1 LHPKSWQQY
10 NSTDHDVARLFA
22 NLVRK
27 LYNKQTNL
35 KRKSMTPTPEIEH
48 IVEQAVKI
56 AQQKQHEYVT
66 TEHLLLS
73 MIRFAPF
80 RKTADSF
87 GVEVDQLDLELDAY
101 LNSLVSLV
109 KSDVETPKKTQA
121 LERIFNRA
129 NVQVMFTGRRTLS
142 IIDLYLSIMSEGNS
156 HAQYYMLKYGMK
168 KAEFVEFWHK
178 NYKPTDVKMSSQQAD
193 EVLTEYCT
201 SLTARAQKNQLEPMI
216 GRGKELEEMIT
227 VLARRFKANVLMVG
241 DPGVGKTHI
250 VDGLAQEIHAG
261 RVPEFLKG
269 HEVWSLEIGSL
280 LAGSKY
286 RGEFEEK
293 FKAVIAALEAKK
305 NCILFVDEAHTMKGA
320 GAGSTAGL
328 DFANML
334 KPAITKGSLKIV
346 ASTTWEEFY
355 ESFEKDRALMRR
367 FYRLAIDE
375 PDANTTEQ
383 ILIGLSPRLEQ
394 FHNVLIDTEAMT
406 TAVELANRYIHDRKN
421 PDKSIDLIDAACAR
435 ERVKDQGTVT
445 ITRAMIEAQLS
456 RVTGVPTDK
465 LQNERSAKI
474 VELESNIKQKLYGQD
489 AAVDA
494 VLDRVYISFAG
505 ISNENRPMASFL
517 FLGPTGTGKTELA
530 RLLSR
535 NLDMPLLKYDMSEF
549 QERHSVSS
557 LIGAP
562 PGYVGFED
570 GSVGG
575 GKLISDISK
584 NPFSIILFDE
594 IEKAH
599 PDVSNILLQMLDE
612 GVLTS
617 SNGKKV
623 NVKNSIIILTS
634 NLGAAAAEGNNIGF
648 GSQEKTGEDERA
660 LKEFF
665 KPEMRNRIDQIVK
678 FSKLDTLAIKKVV
691 LKFTEELKTSLA
703 NKSIRLTLTEAVV
716 DMLADKGYDAKMGAR
731 PLSRKIDQL
740 IRVPL
745 SKRILFDRLSNCD
758 ITADMSGNDVVFD
771 VVAHEIP
778 VVDDDGII
786 RFPGA

>member
-1 LHPKSWQQY
+1 MQE
-10 NSTDHDVARLFA
+10 N
-22 NLVRK
+22 
-27 LYNKQTNL
+27 
-35 KRKSMTPTPEIEH
+35 PEIKNIIEK
-48 IVEQAVKI
+48 AVKI
-56 AQQKQHEYVT
+56 AQNLGHEYVT

-73 MIRFAPF
+73 LVRHAPF
-80 RKTADSF
+80 KKCLDTF
-87 GVEVDQLDLELDAY
+87 GVEVDQMDTEIEHY
-101 LNSLVSLV
+101 LVSQIHLI
-109 KSDVETPKKTQA
+109 SSNPETQPRRTVA

-129 NVQVMFTGRRTLS
+129 NVQVMFTGRRAIAT
-142 IIDLYLSIMSEGNS
+142 IDMYLSIMSETNS
-156 HAQYYMLKYGMK
+156 HAHYFLLKYGVK
-168 KAEFVEFWHK
+168 KQEFVDFWTK
-178 NYKPTDVKMSSQQAD
+178 TYKAGAVELGMSNSQAD
-193 EVLTEYCT
+193 EILTEYCENL
-201 SLTARAQKNQLEPMI
+201 SKRAEKNQLEPLI
-216 GRGKELEEMIT
+216 GRATELQEMIT

-241 DPGVGKTHI
+241 DPGVGKTAI
-250 VDGLAQEIHAG
+250 IEGLAQELQAG

-293 FKAVIAALEAKK
+293 FKAVITALEAKK
-305 NCILFVDEAHTMKGA
+305 NCILFIDEAHTMKGA
-320 GAGSTAGL
+320 GAGSGSSL

-334 KPAITKGSLKIV
+334 KPAITKGNLKVI

-367 FYRLAIDE
+367 FYRLSIDE
-375 PDANTTEQ
+375 PDASTTEQ

-406 TAVELANRYIHDRKN
+406 AAVELANRYIHDRKN

-435 ERVKDQGTVT
+435 ERVKDLGMVT
-445 ITRAMIEAQLS
+445 ITKGMIEQQLA

-489 AAVDA
+489 GAVDS
-494 VLDRVYISFAG
+494 VLERVYINFAG
-505 ISNENRPMASFL
+505 IANEKKPMASFL

-530 RLLSR
+530 RLLSE
-535 NLDMPLLKYDMSEF
+535 NLDMKLLKYDMSEF
-549 QERHSVSS
+549 QERHSVSG

-570 GSVGG
+570 GNVGG

-584 NPFSIILFDE
+584 NPFSILLFDE

-599 PDVSNILLQMLDE
+599 PDVTNILLQMLDE

-623 NVKNSIIILTS
+623 NCKNTIIIMTS
-634 NLGAAAAEGNNIGF
+634 NLGARDSEANNIGF
-648 GSQEKTGEDERA
+648 GDFEKTGEDDRA

-665 KPEMRNRIDQIVK
+665 KPELRNRIDQIVK

-691 LKFTEELKTSLA
+691 VKFVDELKTSLLV
-703 NKSIRLTLTEAVV
+703 KGIRLNLSEAVV

-731 PLSRKIDQL
+731 PLGRKIDEL

-745 SKRILFDRLSNCD
+745 SKRILFDRLAECD
-758 ITADMSGNDVVFD
+758 ITADLVDDKVVFD
-771 VVAHEIP
+771 VAYNTIPAVA
-778 VVDDDGII
+778 DDGII
-786 RFPGA
+786 RFPDV

>member
-1 LHPKSWQQY
+1 MQE
-10 NSTDHDVARLFA
+10 N
-22 NLVRK
+22 
-27 LYNKQTNL
+27 
-35 KRKSMTPTPEIEH
+35 PEIKNIIEK
-48 IVEQAVKI
+48 AVKI
-56 AQQKQHEYVT
+56 AQNLGHEYVT

-73 MIRFAPF
+73 LVRHAPF
-80 RKTADSF
+80 KKCLDTF
-87 GVEVDQLDLELDAY
+87 GVEVDQMDTEIEHY
-101 LNSLVSLV
+101 LVSQIHLI
-109 KSDVETPKKTQA
+109 SSNPETQPRRTVA

-129 NVQVMFTGRRTLS
+129 NVQVMFTGRRAIAT
-142 IIDLYLSIMSEGNS
+142 IDMYLSIMSETNS
-156 HAQYYMLKYGMK
+156 HAHYFLLKYGVK
-168 KAEFVEFWHK
+168 KQEFVDFWTK
-178 NYKPTDVKMSSQQAD
+178 TYKAGAVELGMSNSQAD
-193 EVLTEYCT
+193 EILTEYCENL
-201 SLTARAQKNQLEPMI
+201 SKRAEKNQLEPLI
-216 GRGKELEEMIT
+216 GRATELQEMIT

-241 DPGVGKTHI
+241 DPGVGKTAI
-250 VDGLAQEIHAG
+250 IEGLAQELQAG

-293 FKAVIAALEAKK
+293 FKAVISALDAKK
-305 NCILFVDEAHTMKGA
+305 NCILFIDEAHTMKGA
-320 GAGSTAGL
+320 GAGSGSSL

-334 KPAITKGSLKIV
+334 KPAITKGNLKVI

-367 FYRLAIDE
+367 FYRLSIDE
-375 PDANTTEQ
+375 PDAVTTEQ

-406 TAVELANRYIHDRKN
+406 AAVELANRYIHDRKN

-435 ERVKDQGTVT
+435 ERVKDLGLVT
-445 ITRAMIEAQLS
+445 ITKALIEEQLA
-456 RVTGVPTDK
+456 RVTGVPADK

-489 AAVDA
+489 GAVDS
-494 VLDRVYISFAG
+494 VLERVYINFAG
-505 ISNENRPMASFL
+505 IANDKKPMASFL

-530 RLLSR
+530 RLLSE
-535 NLDMPLLKYDMSEF
+535 NLDMKLLKYDMSEF
-549 QERHSVSS
+549 QERHSVSG

-570 GSVGG
+570 GNVGG

-584 NPFSIILFDE
+584 NPFSILLFDE

-599 PDVSNILLQMLDE
+599 PDVTNILLQMLDE

-623 NVKNSIIILTS
+623 NCKNTIIIMTS
-634 NLGAAAAEGNNIGF
+634 NLGARDSEANNIGF
-648 GSQEKTGEDERA
+648 GDFEKTGEDDRA

-665 KPEMRNRIDQIVK
+665 KPELRNRIDQIVK

-691 LKFTEELKTSLA
+691 VKFVDELKTSLLV
-703 NKSIRLTLTEAVV
+703 KGIRLNLSEAVV

-731 PLSRKIDQL
+731 PLGRKIDEL

-745 SKRILFDRLSNCD
+745 SKRILFDRLAECD
-758 ITADMSGNDVVFD
+758 ITADLADDKVVFD
-771 VVAHEIP
+771 VAHNIIPAVA
-778 VVDDDGII
+778 DDGII
-786 RFPGA
+786 RFPDV